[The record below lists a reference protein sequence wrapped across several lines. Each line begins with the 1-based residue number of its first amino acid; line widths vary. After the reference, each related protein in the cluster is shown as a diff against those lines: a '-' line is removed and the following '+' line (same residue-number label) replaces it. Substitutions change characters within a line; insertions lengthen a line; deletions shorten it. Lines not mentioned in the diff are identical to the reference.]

1 MIKDYKTKKLETNRL
16 ILDKG
21 TLEDYLKV
29 YEYDFGKL
37 RDIDGVFEYEKY
49 DLNEVKSW
57 FSCGMKEF
65 YNKAEKDHN
74 FYWIIY
80 FKSENIPIGDL
91 DACQENLG
99 SNEIEIS
106 FNIHPNYWGNG
117 YMVEAIESVLNYL
130 FEIGYDNVICTYSEG
145 NKKSKRVCDKLGF
158 KLYEIEK
165 NARVINDKSID
176 DYKTI
181 MTKEKWLKNNK

>member
-80 FKSENIPIGDL
+80 LKSENTPIGDL
-91 DACQENLG
+91 DACQESLDN
-99 SNEIEIS
+99 NEIEIS

-117 YMVEAIESVLNYL
+117 YMPEAIESVLNYL
-130 FEIGYDNVICTYSEG
+130 FELGYDNVICTYSEG

-158 KLYEIEK
+158 ELYKIEK
-165 NARVINDKSID
+165 DARVINGKSID

-181 MTKEKWLKNNK
+181 ITKEKWLKNNK

>member
-1 MIKDYKTKKLETNRL
+1 MIKDYKTKKIETDRL

-21 TLEDYLKV
+21 TLDNYLKV

-37 RDIDGVFEYEKY
+37 RDIDSVFKYEKY
-49 DLNEVKSW
+49 DQNEVKSW
-57 FSCGMKEF
+57 FIDGMGKF
-65 YNKAEKDHN
+65 YDEAEKNHN

-80 FKSENIPIGDL
+80 LKSDKTPIGDL
-91 DACQENLG
+91 DACQENLDN
-99 SNEIEIS
+99 NEIEIS

-117 YMVEAIESVLNYL
+117 YMPEAIEIVINYL
-130 FEIGYDNVICTYSEG
+130 FQLGYNNIICSYSEG
-145 NKKSKRVCDKLGF
+145 NKKSKRVCEKLGF
-158 KLYEIEK
+158 ELYKIEK

-181 MTKEKWLKNNK
+181 MTKEKWLNNK